1 MKRTAI
7 ILMIITIISKV
18 VGFLRESAM
27 AYYFPTTSAVSNAF
41 VQAQKLPVV
50 LISLLA
56 ASITTSFIPIYNR
69 VVEKDGKVKG
79 DVFTSNAN
87 NISVALT
94 IILLVILEIF
104 APFVVKLFAPGFT
117 GYTRELTIS
126 FMRLSMIAMIP
137 SIMACVYRGYL
148 NANDHFLVQNLQGF
162 ILSLVLIISMVISTK
177 YNNDMIVGIG
187 LLVASSLQYL
197 PFIPALKAKG
207 YKYYPVFDIKD
218 ENIKMIIILSIPVL
232 LGVAVNQINAVVDQ
246 SLVTLFSD
254 KGATILNYSFK
265 LVEFVSGVV
274 ITNISILVYPQFSKF
289 VIGNKI
295 DNLKE
300 AVMGSFSMIS
310 VLVFPCT
317 VGLMALSHPIIQL
330 LYYRGEFTVHD
341 VDIAAAALFFYA
353 IGIMGIAV
361 KEIISKVFYSMNDTK
376 TPTINS
382 VWMVLVNILGD
393 ILLGKMYGIAG
404 LAMATSISSLFGS
417 ITMIMRF
424 RKKLGSFKSVE
435 SYIKDIIKM
444 FIASIVMGLVAYFLY
459 TFMASSLNSNLAL
472 MVSIAVSGLSYLG
485 LLAVLKVN
493 ELNLFLDLFKKK
505 IRKK

>member
-27 AYYFPTTSAVSNAF
+27 AYYFPTTSAVSNAY

-69 VVEKDGKVKG
+69 VVEEDGKVKG
-79 DVFTSNAN
+79 DIFTSNAN
-87 NISVALT
+87 NISVVLSLG
-94 IILLVILEIF
+94 LLFILEVF
-104 APFVVKLFAPGFT
+104 APQVVKLFAPGFT

-126 FMRLSMIAMIP
+126 FMRLSMISMIP

-162 ILSLVLIISMVISTK
+162 ILSSVLIFSMVLSSK
-177 YNNDMIVGIG
+177 YDNDMIVGFG
-187 LLVASSLQYL
+187 LLLGTSLQYL
-197 PFIPALKAKG
+197 PFIPALKAKS
-207 YKYYPVFDIKD
+207 YKYYPIFDLKD
-218 ENIKMIIILSIPVL
+218 ENIKMILVLSIPVL

-289 VIGNKI
+289 VISNKI
-295 DNLKE
+295 DSLKE
-300 AVMGSFSMIS
+300 SVMGSFSMIS
-310 VLVFPCT
+310 ILVFPCT
-317 VGLMALSHPIIQL
+317 VGLMALSRPIIQL
-330 LYYRGEFTVHD
+330 LYYRGEFTIHD
-341 VDIAAAALFFYA
+341 VDIASASLFFYA

-361 KEIISKVFYSMNDTK
+361 KEIISKAFYSMNDTK
-376 TPTINS
+376 TPTLNS
-382 VWMVLVNILGD
+382 VWMVIVNIVGD
-393 ILLGKMYGIAG
+393 IVLGKLYGIAG
-404 LAMATSISSLFGS
+404 LAMATSISSIFGS
-417 ITMIMRF
+417 VTLIMRF
-424 RKKLGSFKSVE
+424 RKKLGSFNEVK
-435 SYIKDIIKM
+435 SYIIDIIKM
-444 FIASIVMGLVAYFLY
+444 LFASFLMGLVAYFLY
-459 TFMASSLNSNLAL
+459 KFISASISSNIAL
-472 MVSIAVSGLSYLG
+472 MLSIGISGITYLIL
-485 LLAVLKVN
+485 LLAFRVN
-493 ELNLFLDLFKKK
+493 ELNLFLDYFRGKV
-505 IRKK
+505 RKK